1 MQVMMK
7 MLTRIDVIN
16 KALSFKGYWGN
27 PNQFTKW
34 YCHDNKK
41 HAFCGMFVKYVF
53 KKELNCDW
61 LDTCSN
67 FAYVPTIVSW
77 AKKYGYWTTDYK
89 KAKAGD
95 LVVYNWK
102 PKESHYSHVGIV
114 KYVKKDSIIS
124 IEGNTT
130 NGAKQN
136 CVAQK
141 TRNKKYV
148 AGVILLPYVVKYN
161 LTRKLKKG
169 CKGNDVGELQ
179 CVLGG
184 LDPDKKFGNITKSK
198 VKAYQKSKKIT
209 VDGVVG
215 SQTAHKLGWLY
226 NGK

>member
-1 MQVMMK
+1 
-7 MLTRIDVIN
+7 MLTRIEVIN
-16 KALSFKGYWGN
+16 QALSFKGYWGN

-34 YCHDNKK
+34 YCKDNQT
-41 HAFCGMFVKYVF
+41 HAWCGMFVDYVF
-53 KKELNCDW
+53 KKELNSDW

-77 AKKYGYWTTDYK
+77 AKKYGYWCEDYK

-102 PKESHYSHVGIV
+102 PTEKHYSHVGIV
-114 KYVKKDSIIS
+114 KYVKSNSIVS

-141 TRNKKYV
+141 ERNKKYV
-148 AGVILLPYVVKYN
+148 AGVVLLPYVTQYN

-169 CKGNDVGELQ
+169 CKGTDVGELQ

-184 LDPDKKFGNITKSK
+184 LDPDMKFGNVTKSK
-198 VKAYQKSKKIT
+198 TKAYQKSHKLT
-209 VDGVVG
+209 VDGVVYK
-215 SQTAHKLGWLY
+215 QTAHSLGWLY